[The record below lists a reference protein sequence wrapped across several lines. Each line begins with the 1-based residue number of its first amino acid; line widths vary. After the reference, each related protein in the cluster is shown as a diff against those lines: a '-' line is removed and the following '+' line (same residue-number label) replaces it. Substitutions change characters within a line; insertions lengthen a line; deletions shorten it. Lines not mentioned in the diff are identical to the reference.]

1 MHGDAVCVMARD
13 MLSIA
18 ADGCARPLGYGSSF
32 GTVLIVTIYCVPSLT
47 STPVGGAMWRRM
59 HVGGTVGPL
68 HGLVAVI
75 GASRRDARGR
85 NVESI
90 PVERI
95 PLNSE
100 RLYLYCGVCGRV
112 SELPTSP
119 L

>member
-68 HGLVAVI
+68 HGLVAVL
-75 GASRRDARGR
+75 GASHSANRASGR
-85 NVESI
+85 LECTRVPSVATN
-90 PVERI
+90 RI
-95 PLNSE
+95 QE
-100 RLYLYCGVCGRV
+100 AW
-112 SELPTSP
+112 T
-119 L
+119 